1 MIGVGKGAR
10 VVGKAV
16 GIGPEVGPGG
26 GVGVDTELGAIDGCV
41 VAVVGS
47 LGAGVTAM
55 VGDNVMLVEVGEAVV
70 DPSKA
75 LQAPSGGG
83 TSAPCVTTNG
93 EVSFGR
99 RQNSTYSK
107 VLTNCNHPREKPSIK
122 TG

>member
-16 GIGPEVGPGG
+16 GIGPEV
-26 GVGVDTELGAIDGCV
+26 
-41 VAVVGS
+41 
-47 LGAGVTAM
+47 